1 MLVPGES
8 IQTQS
13 LPPSPVAGWL
23 PTNQMQLDGLQAV
36 VHRHVFME
44 WKTWSSININCMC
57 HKNLIVGLAGR

>member
-44 WKTWSSININCMC
+44 SVVLHLYCMF
-57 HKNLIVGLAGR
+57 HVNFIVGLSRR